1 MIAES
6 TRQFSRPTMWTKYQ
20 TDGQKT
26 AMYRVSEGK
35 IIFLNLFLTVRF
47 DCWSN
52 RGRTVSISWKLSIS
66 QDFKTTFKSF
76 CQSQIKKKHF
86 AIRQTVLYLVGETA
100 AAKKQNRSFDASN
113 HPSPLL
119 NQLESVLFYSRALV
133 FTYTILLWNSC
144 FKKLPEQQDCNLF

>member
-1 MIAES
+1 MLSFWPKHLVNFVSPPGKLDNPNYHNWHYTKCEVLKIVRCKNAGAENSSRKTMIAES

-52 RGRTVSISWKLSIS
+52 RGRTVSISWKLSVS
-66 QDFKTTFKSF
+66 QDFKEPSNL
-76 CQSQIKKKHF
+76 SV
-86 AIRQTVLYLVGETA
+86 R
-100 AAKKQNRSFDASN
+100 AKLKRN
-113 HPSPLL
+113 
-119 NQLESVLFYSRALV
+119 
-133 FTYTILLWNSC
+133 ILLSD
-144 FKKLPEQQDCNLF
+144 KLYYTW